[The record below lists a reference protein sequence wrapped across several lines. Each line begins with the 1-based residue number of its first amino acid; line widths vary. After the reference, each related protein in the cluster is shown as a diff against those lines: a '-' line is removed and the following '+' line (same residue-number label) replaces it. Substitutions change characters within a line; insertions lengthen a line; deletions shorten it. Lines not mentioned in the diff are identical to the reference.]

1 VVAVRSQRRKRAATP
16 TRCRGDFER
25 AVRAQGY
32 RYVAGL
38 DEAGRGCLFGPV
50 YAAAVILSPERSIR
64 GLNDSKQ
71 LTRED
76 RESLA
81 IRIRERAVAWAVA
94 SVDAGEI
101 DRINIYEASRRAMLL
116 ALQQLDPPADYLLV
130 DALTLDSDLPQQGL
144 IKGDARCRSI
154 AAASIL
160 AKVGRDDA
168 LNRYDR
174 LYPLYG
180 FAHHKGYGTPE
191 HLEALSLHGPLAEH
205 RRTFAPVRQ
214 AMGLPPLSK
223 NRARRAAEV
232 LGQMS
237 IFEQREV
244 TQCQ

>member
-1 VVAVRSQRRKRAATP
+1 MAARSQRRKRTATP
-16 TRCRGDFER
+16 TRCRSNYER
-25 AVRAQGY
+25 AVRVQGY
-32 RYVAGL
+32 RCVAGL

-50 YAAAVILSPERSIR
+50 YAAAVILSRERPIR

-71 LTRED
+71 LSPED
-76 RESLA
+76 REGLA
-81 IRIRERAVAWAVA
+81 IKIRERAVAWAVA

-101 DRINIYEASRRAMLL
+101 DRINIYQASRLAMLR
-116 ALQQLDPPADYLLV
+116 ALQQLKPPADYLLV
-130 DALTLDSDLPQQGL
+130 DALTLDSDLPQQGI

-168 LNRYDR
+168 LNRCDET
-174 LYPLYG
+174 YPLYG

-191 HLEALSLHGPLAEH
+191 HLEALAVHGPLPEH
-205 RRTFAPVRQ
+205 RRTFAPVRE

-223 NRARRAAEV
+223 NRARRAAEL

-237 IFEQREV
+237 IFEPRGGA
-244 TQCQ
+244 QCR